1 MLTPSARPKTLRAF
15 GALALG
21 GVLSAIASP
30 AQAQLPG
37 RPDYVPTNLQVLP
50 MMPIQVLIDSMGR
63 MGRALGVRCTYC
75 HVGPA
80 GASMADLDFAS
91 DDKPEKRK
99 AREML
104 RIVAALNTEHLP
116 KLASRRDP
124 PIVVTCMTCHRGV
137 IEPRPL
143 QQVLL
148 SAYEARGVDSLET
161 AYRVLRERFYG
172 RAAYDFGEVPLV
184 DVADVLRRKGRLA
197 DAVRVYLFNAQMV
210 PTSTFALRS
219 AAAAQLLAGDT
230 TGAITSL
237 ERALAVNANDQLARA
252 RLDQLKGSRPAPPTP
267 LRISNVPIGH
277 N

>member
-1 MLTPSARPKTLRAF
+1 MRLASPARSQTAHAV
-15 GALALG
+15 GALALVAV
-21 GVLSAIASP
+21 VLFAVASP

-50 MMPIQVLIDSMGR
+50 MMPIPVLIDSMGR
-63 MGRALGVRCTYC
+63 MGRALGVRCSYC
-75 HVGPA
+75 HVGPP

-91 DDKPEKRK
+91 DEKPEKRK

-104 RIVAALNTEHLP
+104 RMVAALNSEHLP
-116 KLASRRDP
+116 KLAARRNP

-137 IEPRPL
+137 IEPRQL
-143 QQVLL
+143 QEVLL
-148 SAYEARGVDSLET
+148 SAYDARGVDSLET
-161 AYRVLRERFYG
+161 AYRVLRERYYG

-184 DVADVLRRKGRLA
+184 DVADVLRRSGKLA
-197 DAVRVYLFNAQMV
+197 DAVRVYLFNTQMV

-237 ERALAVNANDQLARA
+237 ERVLALNPNDQPSRA
-252 RLDQLKGSRPAPPTP
+252 RLDQLKAARPAPPTP
-267 LRISNVPIGH
+267 FR
-277 N
+277 